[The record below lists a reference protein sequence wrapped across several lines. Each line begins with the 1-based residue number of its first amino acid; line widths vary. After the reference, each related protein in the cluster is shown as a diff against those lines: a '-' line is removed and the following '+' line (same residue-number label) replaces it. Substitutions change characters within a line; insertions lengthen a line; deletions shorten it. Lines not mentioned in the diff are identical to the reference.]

1 MGDCGLNSAIRNPKS
16 KIPKRGVGPLL
27 GAHVSIAGGFD
38 QAPLRGKAAGCRAIQ
53 VFTKSRGQWQAR
65 PLPDA
70 EAKAFRAN
78 LRASG
83 ITLAVAHGSYLIN
96 LGSSDPT
103 LRRKSLEACREELER
118 AETLGIP
125 YLVIHPGSHLGKGEV
140 AGLRLIAQAL
150 DLLLA
155 ETRGFKVQI
164 VLETT
169 AGQGTNLGSRFEHL
183 AHLFERAKHPERLG
197 VCLDTCH
204 LFAAGYE
211 IRTKEGY
218 EKTMEAFDWLVGLS
232 RLRVLHLNDSKQD
245 LGSRVDRHEHIGKGF
260 LGLSPF
266 RFILNDRRLRSL
278 PMILETPKDGD
289 PVAADRCNLAILRR
303 LTRRKTT

>member
-1 MGDCGLNSAIRNPKS
+1 MSIR
-16 KIPKRGVGPLL
+16 RREGGPLL

-38 QAPLRGKAAGCRAIQ
+38 KAPLRGKAAGCRAIQ

-70 EAKAFRAN
+70 EANAFRAN

-83 ITLAVAHGSYLIN
+83 IIIAVAHGSYLIN
-96 LGSSDPT
+96 LGSPDPA

-125 YLVIHPGSHLGKGEV
+125 YLVIHPGSHLGRGEA

-150 DLLLA
+150 DLLLE
-155 ETRGFKVQI
+155 ETKGFRVQI

-204 LFAAGYE
+204 LFAAGCE
-211 IRTKEGY
+211 IRTEEGY
-218 EKTMEAFDWLVGLS
+218 EKTMEAFDRLLGVS
-232 RLRVLHLNDSKQD
+232 RLKILHLSDSKQD

-260 LGLSPF
+260 LGLNPF
-266 RFILNDRRLRSL
+266 RFILNDERLQGL

-289 PVAADRCNLAILRR
+289 PVSADRRNLAVLRR
-303 LTRRKTT
+303 LTRRKIA

>member
-1 MGDCGLNSAIRNPKS
+1 VSIR
-16 KIPKRGVGPLL
+16 RRDVGPLL

-38 QAPLRGKAAGCRAIQ
+38 KAPLRGKAAGCRTIQ
-53 VFTKSRGQWQAR
+53 VFTKSRGQWRAR

-70 EAKAFRAN
+70 EAQAFRAN

-96 LGSSDPT
+96 LGSPNPA
-103 LRRKSLEACREELER
+103 LRKKSLKACREELER

-125 YLVIHPGSHLGKGEV
+125 YLVLHPGSHLGRGEA

-150 DLLLA
+150 DLLLE
-155 ETRGFKVQI
+155 ETKGFSVQI

-183 AHLFERAKHPERLG
+183 ARLFERAKHPDRLG

-211 IRTKEGY
+211 IRTEEGY
-218 EKTMEAFDWLVGLS
+218 EKTMEAFDRLVGVS
-232 RLRVLHLNDSKQD
+232 RLKVLHLNDSKND

-260 LGLSPF
+260 LGLDPF
-266 RFILNDRRLRSL
+266 RFILNDERLRGL

-289 PVAADRCNLAILRR
+289 PVLADRRNLAVLRR
-303 LTRRKTT
+303 LTRRKNA